1 MMVLSRPYLTA
12 TKGKGKGKD
21 KGKGK
26 GKSIFLTAIIYL
38 PLIF

>member
-12 TKGKGKGKD
+12 TKGKGKGKA

>member
-1 MMVLSRPYLTA
+1 MVLSRPYLTA

>member
-1 MMVLSRPYLTA
+1 MVLSRPYLTA
-12 TKGKGKGKD
+12 TKGKGKGKA